1 MCSFCKIFL
10 LPNIF
15 FYSSDTHCA
24 CCNLLPNSHRLQQ
37 GLVFYQVS
45 SVSKPNSE
53 AKDCFIFFLPSF
65 LPLYPSLFSPLNVVF
80 DSLPPADYKET
91 MNTILVWMQQ
101 SETKLSVPQV
111 AIAEYEIMEQRLREL
126 KVSDQAVGTNVSTEK
141 LRRTEL
147 LSSLKLVHESAQPC
161 GYWVKNAHLD
171 FRPGLQEMVIACLY
185 WFLKLKNLKWCS
197 PLKAIL

>member
-1 MCSFCKIFL
+1 MPVAISCQTATDFNKAWSFIKCL
-10 LPNIF
+10 LSANQIVKQNIVLF
-15 FYSSDTHCA
+15 S
-24 CCNLLPNSHRLQQ
+24 
-37 GLVFYQVS
+37 
-45 SVSKPNSE
+45 
-53 AKDCFIFFLPSF
+53 SF

-147 LSSLKLVHESAQPC
+147 LSSLKLVHESAQP
-161 GYWVKNAHLD
+161 
-171 FRPGLQEMVIACLY
+171 
-185 WFLKLKNLKWCS
+185 
-197 PLKAIL
+197 